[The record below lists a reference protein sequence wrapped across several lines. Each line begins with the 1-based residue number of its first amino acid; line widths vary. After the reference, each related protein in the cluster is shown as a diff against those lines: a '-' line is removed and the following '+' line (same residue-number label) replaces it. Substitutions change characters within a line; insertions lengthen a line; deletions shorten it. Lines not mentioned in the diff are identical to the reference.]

1 MFTDFLETCP
11 KFPINFSYF
20 SEARGYQCFTAVR
33 EGDAV
38 VAGVL
43 WDLTSI
49 KALALSSPAQAM
61 PDQKKSFCSFYHAQD
76 NEPESSFNS

>member
-11 KFPINFSYF
+11 KFRINFSYF
-20 SEARGYQCFTAVR
+20 SEACGYQCFTAVR

-43 WDLTSI
+43 
-49 KALALSSPAQAM
+49 
-61 PDQKKSFCSFYHAQD
+61 
-76 NEPESSFNS
+76 